1 MHQDCY
7 ELKIVEFHSFLVISK
22 IHPVFFQPSAILAY
36 SMNTVVDMIIET
48 KEKILEICPTTFF
61 LPKTN
66 CFWDT
71 SFSCA
76 MQFQSCVWVWIR
88 KIFWLCNNTVLNT
101 KNWKGT
107 LRHSLKN
114 FWSNHNLLC
123 KVDFRNMKILKCE
136 HLNFTRYSVK
146 YILKSAA
153 VSSNINKCIGSSQ
166 CLKLWPQR
174 RKQFAYV
181 FVGLLWNNFN
191 EVHKKLW
198 TFF

>member
-1 MHQDCY
+1 MNFIPSLSFQKFIQFFFFNPVPFWHIQWIQWWTWL
-7 ELKIVEFHSFLVISK
+7 LKPKKKYLRYVLQHF
-22 IHPVFFQPSAILAY
+22 FFQKLIAFETLHFPVQC
-36 SMNTVVDMIIET
+36 NFRVVFEF
-48 KEKILEICPTTFF
+48 EFVRFF
-61 LPKTN
+61 
-66 CFWDT
+66 D
-71 SFSCA
+71 
-76 MQFQSCVWVWIR
+76 CVT
-88 KIFWLCNNTVLNT
+88 TVLNT

-107 LRHSLKN
+107 LCHSLKN

-136 HLNFTRYSVK
+136 HLNFTLYSVK